1 MMSPS
6 LENVL
11 AAIDQLD
18 LQDQLTVI
26 SHLIKRWQ
34 QMPNLPSTVSFSRK
48 DLFGCLRGQIVMA
61 DDFNAPL
68 NDFAEYME

>member
-1 MMSPS
+1 MNSS
-6 LENVL
+6 LEHVL
-11 AAIDQLD
+11 AAVDQLD

-26 SHLIKRWQ
+26 SHLIGRWQ
-34 QMPNLPSTVSFSRK
+34 KTPNQLPTASFSRK

-61 DDFNAPL
+61 EDFNAPL

>member
-6 LENVL
+6 LEHVL
-11 AAIDQLD
+11 AAVDQLD

-34 QMPNLPSTVSFSRK
+34 QTPNRLPTASFSRK
-48 DLFGCLRGQIVMA
+48 DLFGCLRGQIFMA

-68 NDFAEYME
+68 NDFAEYI